1 MKSLITKFSQWLTA
15 ILLSALGFSACSDSK
30 SEWDMPLMYGSPTVD
45 YKTEGRVTD
54 SENNPIPGL
63 KIVLTEKPR
72 NYSNIDNI
80 VTQTLTT
87 DAEGKFISEKILE
100 PVNYFG
106 TLTITD
112 IDGEANGGEFKEQT
126 VELWD
131 LETTID
137 KSNQDDWYWGVV
149 TFEANITM
157 LKQEEGN
164 E

>member
-1 MKSLITKFSQWLTA
+1 MESCQFQR
-15 ILLSALGFSACSDSK
+15 
-30 SEWDMPLMYGSPTVD
+30 EWDIPLMYGSPTMD
-45 YKTEGRVTD
+45 YQTKGCVTD
-54 SENNPIPGL
+54 TENNPIQGL
-63 KIVLTEKPR
+63 RVELTEH
-72 NYSNIDNI
+72 YHDDGDNK
-80 VTQTLTT
+80 VTTQTLTT

-126 VELWD
+126 VELKD
-131 LETTID
+131 LKKTID

-157 LKQEEGN
+157 QKQEDSN

>member
-1 MKSLITKFSQWLTA
+1 MVINELSRFSPSE
-15 ILLSALGFSACSDSK
+15 IL
-30 SEWDMPLMYGSPTVD
+30 V
-45 YKTEGRVTD
+45 
-54 SENNPIPGL
+54 NPDFL
-63 KIVLTEKPR
+63 DHAAV
-72 NYSNIDNI
+72 
-80 VTQTLTT
+80 
-87 DAEGKFISEKILE
+87 AKFISEKILE

-126 VELWD
+126 VELKD
-131 LETTID
+131 LKKTID

-157 LKQEEGN
+157 LKQKDSN

>member
-1 MKSLITKFSQWLTA
+1 MKTSIAKFSQWLTA
-15 ILLSALGFSACSDSK
+15 ILLGALGFSACSDL
-30 SEWDMPLMYGSPTVD
+30 ENDQPDMYGTPTMD
-45 YKTEGRVTD
+45 FQTKGCVTD
-54 SENNPIPGL
+54 TENNPIQGL
-63 KIVLTEKPR
+63 RVELTEHYYDDGDYK
-72 NYSNIDNI
+72 
-80 VTQTLTT
+80 VTTQTLTT

-112 IDGEANGGEFKEQT
+112 IDGKANGGEFKEQT
-126 VELWD
+126 VELKD
-131 LETTID
+131 LKKTID

>member
-15 ILLSALGFSACSDSK
+15 ILLGALGFSACSDLDN
-30 SEWDMPLMYGSPTVD
+30 EQFYMYGSPTVD
-45 YKTEGRVTD
+45 YQTEGRVTD
-54 SENNPIPGL
+54 TENNPIQGL
-63 KIVLTEKPR
+63 RVELTEHYHDDGEYK
-72 NYSNIDNI
+72 
-80 VTQTLTT
+80 VTTQTLTT

>member
-15 ILLSALGFSACSDSK
+15 ILLGALGFSACSDLDN
-30 SEWDMPLMYGSPTVD
+30 EQYYMYGSPTVD
-45 YKTEGRVTD
+45 YQTKGCVTD
-54 SENNPIPGL
+54 TENNPIQGL
-63 KIVLTEKPR
+63 RIELTEHYHDDGEYK
-72 NYSNIDNI
+72 
-80 VTQTLTT
+80 VTTQTLTT

-126 VELWD
+126 VELRD
-131 LETTID
+131 LKTTID